1 MAYELIYTSAPS
13 GLVPGSSGFCIVACT
28 KGMNLRL
35 TRQLEAM
42 SAYKPLYPHY
52 ADNAWDNPV
61 SHSHCTFDGNG
72 VRQHILSRI
81 CFNGV
86 DYTGRSNKLASH
98 LVLSTQ
104 EAATAAGGPAS
115 LFLRDGLFKEAS
127 WEIKT
132 EQFFQQLP
140 IPETQATAVKCST
153 WEQLTGDA
161 GWGGFLAQSHLDN
174 PGKRVYIS
182 YAPHQH
188 AAMIHLIQEA
198 LNLLPEDKRWEVSFN
213 TYFVTLPA
221 GANCAWRC
229 CPSDSEAMLS
239 ARRSPQNIVI
249 DLNAPGE
256 LTTSSPLIDA
266 ARSGIM
272 QQTATAAPQIVEEDA
287 EEIKLK
293 PMVGKS
299 VPQLQLQPPVTDN
312 TVLLPAPPPVSH
324 RNFNM
329 KILFILIPAVF
340 FIIASAAGVTIYH
353 ICKTKQLYA
362 QGNARCLE
370 FKDAIDKLTL
380 RCNKHIAGAKKASTV
395 KECNDLLRKI
405 SSLLEEVKYI
415 RENLKNLAIYDK
427 VFSSREPE
435 ILPAVL
441 DKNCAGLLSDLER
454 TISALKDKKKRFSAF
469 LPPSETRSKKGNT
482 TAKNR
487 RTPPP
492 PTETASKKKDKNPPA
507 KTARTVPKVAAE
519 NVCFLWQKPLS
530 LLRKNDNITI
540 TLGSDVN
547 AEDIRLCILDG
558 NTAKVGEDL
567 KCDDGNGRDAVISSK
582 FSNGKLTIFK
592 KEIPS
597 VKKTFLPAQ
606 SLVMSIKVNDKI
618 HPMYFQLGK
627 SRLHPVYKDN
637 TVTSNGDSMM
647 ISLPIAAPA
656 EIYDQDNKFLDASAV
671 KYILAIGNST
681 HELKSNGKTLSVTI
695 PHPEL
700 AKLRRKKHALGKL
713 EDDLVFILGRKSDML
728 KKCFPKKANEGN
740 HKVITAFIAS
750 YHNICNNRKAKKI
763 ITRYIDL
770 KENIIETLYQEAKN
784 DSHCTAN
791 SIVSA
796 WLKDVEDFI
805 AQGEKV
811 IPLIRADKRFQLK
824 AILEKENTL
833 KDDYRIFANS
843 SRTFDAELS
852 FIGSEIK
859 NCISNFKKQ
868 KFVLYLRKDN
878 VDHKQY
884 VLSDKPKAKK

>member
-249 DLNAPGE
+249 DLNSPGE
-256 LTTSSPLIDA
+256 LTAQSPLIDA
-266 ARSGIM
+266 ARSGFM
-272 QQTATAAPQIVEEDA
+272 PQTATAAPQIVEEDA

-299 VPQLQLQPPVTDN
+299 VPLLQLQPPVTDD

-567 KCDDGNGRDAVISSK
+567 KCDDGNGRDAIITSK
-582 FSNGKLTIFK
+582 FADGKLTISAK
-592 KEIPS
+592 K
-597 VKKTFLPAQ
+597 FAPALGQ
-606 SLVMSIKVNDKI
+606 KMSIKIKNKI
-618 HPMYFQLGK
+618 YPMYFQLEK
-627 SRLHPVYKDN
+627 SLLVPPAKNKDN
-637 TVTSNGDSMM
+637 IVSSSGNGVTVTLD
-647 ISLPIAAPA
+647 ISVPA
-656 EIYDQDNKFLDASAV
+656 EIYDQNNNLLNDSAV
-671 KYILAIGNST
+671 KYIISIGDDA
-681 HELKSNGKTLSVTI
+681 HELKPNGKNYTVTI
-695 PHPEL
+695 QIKELKELQEKKRNLNQLEENLAFILARNPEL
-700 AKLRRKKHALGKL
+700 LRKNFKKKDNEEHHKSVIKLLKAYKKIYN
-713 EDDLVFILGRKSDML
+713 D
-728 KKCFPKKANEGN
+728 
-740 HKVITAFIAS
+740 
-750 YHNICNNRKAKKI
+750 KKI
-763 ITRYIDL
+763 IKKINTYIDL
-770 KENIIETLYQEAKN
+770 KKDTPIEDIYRVAKN
-784 DSHCTAN
+784 NDFCKDN
-791 SIVSA
+791 SDITR

-824 AILEKENTL
+824 AILAKENTL